1 MAILRKA
8 QNSGTSSQRIDM
20 SGLDET
26 CWFLENLKILSG
38 LEMGEIQELLEMF
51 RPNPNFFFI

>member
-20 SGLDET
+20 SGLDKT
-26 CWFLENLKILSG
+26 CWFLENFFEWLENGGNSG
-38 LEMGEIQELLEMF
+38 IA
-51 RPNPNFFFI
+51 